1 MRILRSSAILDSS
14 AIHEVRYDV
23 PRRTLSVWFL
33 GNRRPYHYLDVPEE
47 VYEELLHADSAGNY
61 FNQHIRH
68 HYGFL
73 H

>member
-1 MRILRSSAILDSS
+1 M
-14 AIHEVRYDV
+14 RYDV

-61 FNQHIRH
+61 FNRHIRH